1 MATRRAAGAST
12 GSEACTVVE
21 GDTLV
26 TVRLRIGVLS
36 LIGRAERPEGSL
48 RFSTARGTVLEA
60 THDPI
65 YAGEFNMTLTMP
77 AVGDDELVTLA
88 ARHQSRLDAPPL
100 RPCSSN
106 GMRSSARGG
115 CTSPSR
121 ATRPP
126 TSRCGLRPTALDSD
140 PCASRLTQT
149 VRRLH
154 HPHLSSQGHP
164 MHPPSAMCR
173 LACPCPCQT
182 PRQPRV

>member
-121 ATRPP
+121 GRRPHPTARARPP
-126 TSRCGLRPTALDSD
+126 PAELPKQRSLPHPSTSRAAEAAEHAPLPETFMTTYEREKRDAL
-140 PCASRLTQT
+140 
-149 VRRLH
+149 
-154 HPHLSSQGHP
+154 
-164 MHPPSAMCR
+164 
-173 LACPCPCQT
+173 
-182 PRQPRV
+182 